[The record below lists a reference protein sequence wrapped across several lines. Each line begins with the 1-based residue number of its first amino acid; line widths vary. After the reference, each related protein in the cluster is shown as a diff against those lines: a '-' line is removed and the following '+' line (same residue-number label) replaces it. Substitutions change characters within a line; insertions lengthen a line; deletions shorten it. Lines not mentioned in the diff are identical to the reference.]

1 MYSIFTGI
9 AIAFTS
15 SVLYLY
21 RYYCHDYYYQIPSKR
36 PKSAQGPQCRG
47 LAAGGGCEAA
57 RLGLQLRFVVAAS
70 SCGGFGAH
78 DMVQV

>member
-15 SVLYLY
+15 SVLY
-21 RYYCHDYYYQIPSKR
+21 
-36 PKSAQGPQCRG
+36 QGPQCRG
-47 LAAGGGCEAA
+47 LAAGGGREAA